1 MKKKTNMNSPNPSQS
16 VRLPPHWPLARTKRG
31 WLRVKMLVLSP
42 GEIHDD
48 LDDGDVDENENDN
61 DDN

>member
-1 MKKKTNMNSPNPSQS
+1 MKKKIKYSPNPSQS

-42 GEIHDD
+42 GKIHDD
-48 LDDGDVDENENDN
+48 LDDDDDLVGDD
-61 DDN
+61 